1 MARLYIS
8 QKRID
13 AWSAENRIDVKGDIM
28 TLVEHKR
35 SFTIRPAV
43 RFLKVSGGEEDPHD
57 LVGKVKAETEIADMG
72 ADHMADSV
80 IVGETA
86 YDVENGFVGEALP
99 KGVVRGTL
107 EQKTL

>member
-13 AWSAENRIDVKGDIM
+13 AWSAENRIDVTGDIM

-35 SFTIRPAV
+35 SFTIHPAV
-43 RFLKVSGGEEDPHD
+43 RFLKVSVGEDDPHD
-57 LVGKVKAETEIADMG
+57 LVGKVKAAAELEDMG

-80 IVGETA
+80 IFGDIA
-86 YDVENGFVGEALP
+86 YEVENGFVGEALP
-99 KGVVRGTL
+99 KSVVRGTV
-107 EQKTL
+107 EQKTP

>member
-35 SFTIRPAV
+35 SFTIRPAA

-57 LVGKVKAETEIADMG
+57 LVGKVKAATEIADMG

-99 KGVVRGTL
+99 KGAMRGTV
-107 EQKTL
+107 EQKTP